1 MSPQPPGTTEDLL
14 LCSVSVA
21 QQDSEVICRVW
32 GAWRRLRERSK
43 QILLL
48 VQRYFPSKLRE
59 HMMICQNEKGLN
71 CPNLKKKKIKVL
83 KSLHLH
89 IFVYRTFF
97 TCVCVCVGEGGVMGC
112 LFFFFAASH
121 SGVSACQGKCTENE
135 DISLSVKEMFVLQ
148 NITTKSFRFLFSS
161 FYFLQGITDNFI
173 PFTFTTTINLLQ
185 QFCTF
190 FPFVH
195 HIDESYGLLF

>member
-1 MSPQPPGTTEDLL
+1 MF
-14 LCSVSVA
+14 CK
-21 QQDSEVICRVW
+21 C
-32 GAWRRLRERSK
+32 GATGLRSYLQGLGSLEKVEGKIKADPAPRSK
-43 QILLL
+43 IFPIKT
-48 VQRYFPSKLRE
+48 QRAYDDLSKRKRIKLS
-59 HMMICQNEKGLN
+59 KS
-71 CPNLKKKKIKVL
+71 KKKKIKVL

-97 TCVCVCVGEGGVMGC
+97 TCVCVWGGGVMGC